1 MWMILLYGVAT
12 FMETGV
18 GVWMFGRMFPEQ
30 DEGNRVYIRI
40 LYALLLLTTYTFSD
54 AYFSL
59 NNFCKLFFCTM
70 VIAFIL
76 NDIVLHRKKG
86 RYKDKYIVIERNLV
100 FAYMV
105 ILITWQYWT
114 SYLSIYYIWTGNL
127 YIVFFLCGFFKCK
140 WVQAYLWETLWLIN
154 VGLLKMLYIV
164 ASSFARHKEIIEY
177 VNNYRYKIHSYN
189 DAIYLMGI
197 CGIILMLQYMFYVTS
212 WMKELLKNYS
222 KYLVLVLI
230 SESALLWMFMDINHG
245 QLRYKDLIEALLLTI
260 GVTFILLSL
269 SIHFLVQNMMFQ
281 KRILEVKNKT
291 IIQQYKELNENF
303 QRYRYLI
310 HDEKYILKYII
321 SCIERGKINE
331 VVEVVEKQKEKLT
344 EKYYWTGIEIIDSII
359 TLEKRKMDD
368 LCIEFE
374 LISDISNCFIEEI
387 DMVILLENL
396 FDNAIEASGQSEGK
410 RKILLNIKNVNE
422 TFILKMWNNSNKLP
436 IMKGEKFLTDKKDV
450 KGHGWGIESV
460 KYTVKKYNGEIE
472 FKYDDDFFEVI
483 III

>member
-1 MWMILLYGVAT
+1 
-12 FMETGV
+12 
-18 GVWMFGRMFPEQ
+18 
-30 DEGNRVYIRI
+30 
-40 LYALLLLTTYTFSD
+40 
-54 AYFSL
+54 
-59 NNFCKLFFCTM
+59 
-70 VIAFIL
+70 
-76 NDIVLHRKKG
+76 
-86 RYKDKYIVIERNLV
+86 
-100 FAYMV
+100 
-105 ILITWQYWT
+105 
-114 SYLSIYYIWTGNL
+114 
-127 YIVFFLCGFFKCK
+127 
-140 WVQAYLWETLWLIN
+140 
-154 VGLLKMLYIV
+154 
-164 ASSFARHKEIIEY
+164 
-177 VNNYRYKIHSYN
+177 
-189 DAIYLMGI
+189 
-197 CGIILMLQYMFYVTS
+197 
-212 WMKELLKNYS
+212 
-222 KYLVLVLI
+222 
-230 SESALLWMFMDINHG
+230 
-245 QLRYKDLIEALLLTI
+245 
-260 GVTFILLSL
+260 
-269 SIHFLVQNMMFQ
+269 MFQ

-344 EKYYWTGIEIIDSII
+344 EKYYWTGIEIIDSSI

-374 LISDISNCFIEEI
+374 VISDISNCFIEEI

>member
-1 MWMILLYGVAT
+1 
-12 FMETGV
+12 
-18 GVWMFGRMFPEQ
+18 
-30 DEGNRVYIRI
+30 
-40 LYALLLLTTYTFSD
+40 
-54 AYFSL
+54 
-59 NNFCKLFFCTM
+59 
-70 VIAFIL
+70 
-76 NDIVLHRKKG
+76 
-86 RYKDKYIVIERNLV
+86 
-100 FAYMV
+100 
-105 ILITWQYWT
+105 
-114 SYLSIYYIWTGNL
+114 
-127 YIVFFLCGFFKCK
+127 
-140 WVQAYLWETLWLIN
+140 
-154 VGLLKMLYIV
+154 
-164 ASSFARHKEIIEY
+164 
-177 VNNYRYKIHSYN
+177 
-189 DAIYLMGI
+189 MGI

-374 LISDISNCFIEEI
+374 VISDISNCFIEEI

>member
-1 MWMILLYGVAT
+1 
-12 FMETGV
+12 
-18 GVWMFGRMFPEQ
+18 
-30 DEGNRVYIRI
+30 
-40 LYALLLLTTYTFSD
+40 
-54 AYFSL
+54 
-59 NNFCKLFFCTM
+59 
-70 VIAFIL
+70 
-76 NDIVLHRKKG
+76 
-86 RYKDKYIVIERNLV
+86 
-100 FAYMV
+100 
-105 ILITWQYWT
+105 
-114 SYLSIYYIWTGNL
+114 
-127 YIVFFLCGFFKCK
+127 
-140 WVQAYLWETLWLIN
+140 
-154 VGLLKMLYIV
+154 
-164 ASSFARHKEIIEY
+164 
-177 VNNYRYKIHSYN
+177 
-189 DAIYLMGI
+189 MGI

-410 RKILLNIKNVNE
+410 RKILLSIKNVNE

-436 IMKGEKFLTDKKDV
+436 IMKGEKFLTDKKEV